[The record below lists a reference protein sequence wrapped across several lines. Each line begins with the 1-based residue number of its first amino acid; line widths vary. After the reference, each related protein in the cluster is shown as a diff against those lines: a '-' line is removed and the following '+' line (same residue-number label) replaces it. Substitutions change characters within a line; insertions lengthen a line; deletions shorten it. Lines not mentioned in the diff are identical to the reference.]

1 MYDELSESL
10 TGKSSPA
17 EPTGDAANGA
27 ASPIAP
33 AEFVQLIRVV
43 EQLVVR
49 RPVHAFRLYAAP
61 LPSGRGAVALGLRK
75 KTLPAERAQLVSLF
89 ESQRHCGVN
98 EANPYVPEHTKM
110 TLDAKGAR
118 ATTLELIMQ
127 TPMLGD
133 CGGSFPS

>member
-43 EQLVVR
+43 EQPVVR

-75 KTLPAERAQLVSLF
+75 KLCRLKGRNSCHYSRASVIV
-89 ESQRHCGVN
+89 E
-98 EANPYVPEHTKM
+98 
-110 TLDAKGAR
+110 
-118 ATTLELIMQ
+118 
-127 TPMLGD
+127 
-133 CGGSFPS
+133 